1 MDGVVQLTGLAPE
14 TDYVLTVTAGKATQE
29 VAFRTLSPVR
39 GKFRPTTQ
47 VVSTCEASLLE
58 KVEDREALAMDKGL
72 TDLADGVLVLRQ
84 VRLSEQN
91 LAVLLYCGGACEPGS
106 YEMASMYLVLRAP
119 DDVCVAE
126 IGAAAVELSAGRFWT
141 IEDFTS
147 LLETYYGRHGRYY
160 QGRARLEIYWQDALL
175 GSADLTLE

>member
-1 MDGVVQLTGLAPE
+1 MKKNRARGVRRSRADKIPYYTNPATLA
-14 TDYVLTVTAGKATQE
+14 
-29 VAFRTLSPVR
+29 
-39 GKFRPTTQ
+39 
-47 VVSTCEASLLE
+47 
-58 KVEDREALAMDKGL
+58 
-72 TDLADGVLVLRQ
+72 
-84 VRLSEQN
+84 
-91 LAVLLYCGGACEPGS
+91 
-106 YEMASMYLVLRAP
+106 MYLVLRAP

>member
-1 MDGVVQLTGLAPE
+1 MR
-14 TDYVLTVTAGKATQE
+14 K
-29 VAFRTLSPVR
+29 
-39 GKFRPTTQ
+39 
-47 VVSTCEASLLE
+47 SLQI
-58 KVEDREALAMDKGL
+58 ALLYGAACG
-72 TDLADGVLVLRQ
+72 GVLFLTARELCISLYGSHEAGQYLRWFAP
-84 VRLSEQN
+84 